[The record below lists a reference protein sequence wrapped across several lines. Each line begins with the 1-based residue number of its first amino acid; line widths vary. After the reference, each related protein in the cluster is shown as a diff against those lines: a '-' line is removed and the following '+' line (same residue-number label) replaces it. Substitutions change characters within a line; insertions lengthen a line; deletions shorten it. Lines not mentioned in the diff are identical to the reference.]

1 MPTASP
7 SDHIRPGTTGS
18 PRHGCSRGFFFRLRG
33 GLLFQQG
40 DDLVLGLVQLL
51 LQTPVFFL
59 QDQQALDEF
68 LVCRLLPA
76 GGQFLPGH
84 ARDVFQ
90 ERCPTAVTIPD
101 HLFCSLNDPGWRHGL
116 IRRGS

>member
-1 MPTASP
+1 MGKISASGRLP
-7 SDHIRPGTTGS
+7 CFSGIAGNVLIPDTIDQELCCQLPVEAAFFGQLGFEYPDALCLIGS
-18 PRHGCSRGFFFRLRG
+18 VG
-33 GLLFQQG
+33 
-40 DDLVLGLVQLL
+40 
-51 LQTPVFFL
+51 
-59 QDQQALDEF
+59 A
-68 LVCRLLPA
+68 
-76 GGQFLPGH
+76 FLPGH